1 MASELAFASTTG
13 LATRDDLARSL
24 GNAVAHMPAAGG
36 DVSYLKMEKTGQ
48 WVFGQDDTPVEAG
61 SLWAVNPASF
71 MHGYVA
77 WDTDAGGAP
86 VKEVMVP
93 VSQPLPALS
102 SLPPLPPS
110 ARTGKPLEYKEQ
122 RAVQLVCIH
131 DPGAR
136 GTDSDEGLLV
146 EYKQSSVGA
155 MRLFRGLASAIL
167 TRVTEGKDEIVPI
180 VKLTNEDYKHAQYG
194 RIYNPV
200 MAITEWR
207 SMTDTSKPTEAADDA
222 AAEEEELAQ
231 EYAAVAAAAE
241 ADTPR
246 RRARRD

>member
-48 WVFGQDDTPVEAG
+48 WVFGQDDTPVEPG
-61 SLWAVNPASF
+61 SLWAVNPQSF

-93 VSQPLPALS
+93 VSQPLPAQS

-122 RAVQLVCIH
+122 RAVQLVCVL
-131 DPGAR
+131 DPGAS
-136 GTDSDEGLLV
+136 GTDSDEGMLV

-167 TRVTEGKDEIVPI
+167 QRVMEGREEIVPI
-180 VKLTNEDYKHAQYG
+180 VKLTTEDYKHAQYG

-207 SMTDTSKPTEAADDA
+207 SMTDTSKPSDDPDNHVSEEA
-222 AAEEEELAQ
+222 ELAK
-231 EYAAVAAAAE
+231 EYAAVAAAE
-241 ADTPR
+241 ADSPR